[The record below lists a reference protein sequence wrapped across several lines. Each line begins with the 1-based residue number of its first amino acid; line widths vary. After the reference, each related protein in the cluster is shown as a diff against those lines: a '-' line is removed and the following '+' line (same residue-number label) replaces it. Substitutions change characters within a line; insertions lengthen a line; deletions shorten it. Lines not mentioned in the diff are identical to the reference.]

1 MRLRGMVWG
10 MVALL
15 VGCTGPAFAEEGIVA
30 VSAGIASC
38 VENLIQAYAVQGGK
52 PLTLVRE
59 STGTIARQMDQG
71 APYDVLV
78 AADPEWPQWL
88 AGRGK
93 LKAAAPCARGQ
104 MVVWVASG
112 EPPRLEDLGKIVLA
126 CPDPESTSHGK
137 LARKFLQDRKLWDA
151 GKRNGRILV
160 VANAVQGVM
169 TVKGGTAK
177 AALMP
182 LALALGSKGAYR
194 ELPGTEIPTVAGLG
208 TNSTNPN
215 AKAFL
220 AFLRS
225 DGAAPIWRQWG
236 FSVAK
241 P

>member
-88 AGRGK
+88 AERGK

-112 EPPRLEDLGKIVLA
+112 KPPRLEDLGKIVLA
-126 CPDPESTSHGK
+126 CPDPESTSTGN
-137 LARKFLQDRKLWDA
+137 W
-151 GKRNGRILV
+151 
-160 VANAVQGVM
+160 
-169 TVKGGTAK
+169 
-177 AALMP
+177 
-182 LALALGSKGAYR
+182 LGSSSRTASFGMRASETAGSWWWPTRSR
-194 ELPGTEIPTVAGLG
+194 ESWPSRAARPRLP
-208 TNSTNPN
+208 
-215 AKAFL
+215 
-220 AFLRS
+220 
-225 DGAAPIWRQWG
+225 
-236 FSVAK
+236 
-241 P
+241 